1 MRTKPSKS
9 RRKTFRDFEELYGH
23 REKAIS
29 LDKTALFLPI
39 FNMPAQANPESVK
52 ELKNFGRNLAEK
64 RMSAQI
70 TRQAFAKKCGISYKH
85 YFNIENGVQLPSL
98 PTYISICRA
107 LEIKIPMVG

>member
-1 MRTKPSKS
+1 MLAEPSEP
-9 RRKTFRDFEELYGH
+9 RRKTFGDFEQLYGH
-23 REKAIS
+23 GAGAIS
-29 LDKTALFLPI
+29 LDKTASILPI

-52 ELKNFGRNLAEK
+52 ELRDFGRKLAEK
-64 RMSAQI
+64 RMEAQI